1 MSSLWDDVKNAILD
15 GYVYAA
21 DKAEELTQI
30 GRAKVEI
37 LRINRTIARTM
48 SEIGGRVYD
57 LHERGAKA
65 DIPDD
70 ETIAQAVKTIG
81 ALRLDVEKL
90 EREIE
95 RIRAERS
102 ERRTSDRSDSR

>member
-1 MSSLWDDVKNAILD
+1 MSSLWEDVKNAILD

-30 GRAKVEI
+30 GRAKVEV
-37 LRINRTIARTM
+37 LRLNRTIARTM

-57 LHERGAKA
+57 LFERGAQA

-70 ETIAQAVKTIG
+70 DSIAQAVKRISE
-81 ALRLDVEKL
+81 LRVDVEKW

-95 RIRAERS
+95 RVRAERAQ
-102 ERRTSDRSDSR
+102 RGDRVRGDKE

>member
-1 MSSLWDDVKNAILD
+1 MSSLWEDVKNAILD

-30 GRAKVEI
+30 GRAKVEV
-37 LRINRTIARTM
+37 LRLNRTIARTM
-48 SEIGGRVYD
+48 SEIGGRVFD
-57 LHERGAKA
+57 LFEGGTQS

-70 ETIAQAVKTIG
+70 ESIAQAVRRIT
-81 ALRLDVEKL
+81 ALRTDVEKW

-95 RIRAERS
+95 RIRTERAQ
-102 ERRTSDRSDSR
+102 RGDRDPDDRG

>member
-30 GRAKVEI
+30 GRAKVEV
-37 LRINRTIARTM
+37 LRLNRTIARTM
-48 SEIGGRVYD
+48 SEIGGRVFD
-57 LHERGAKA
+57 LFERGAQA
-65 DIPDD
+65 DIPNDD
-70 ETIAQAVKTIG
+70 SIAQAVGRIT
-81 ALRLDVEKL
+81 ALRTEVQKW

-95 RIRAERS
+95 RIRTERAQRG
-102 ERRTSDRSDSR
+102 ERDPEDRG

>member
-1 MSSLWDDVKNAILD
+1 MSSLWEDVKNAILD

-21 DKAEELTQI
+21 DKADELTQI
-30 GRAKVEI
+30 GRAKVEV
-37 LRINRTIARTM
+37 LRLNRTIARTM

-57 LHERGAKA
+57 LFERRAQA

-70 ETIAQAVKTIG
+70 GSIAQAVKRISE
-81 ALRLDVEKL
+81 LRVDVEKW

-95 RIRAERS
+95 RVRAERAQ
-102 ERRTSDRSDSR
+102 RGDRVRGDKE

>member
-30 GRAKVEI
+30 GRAKVEV
-37 LRINRTIARTM
+37 LRLNRTIARTM
-48 SEIGGRVYD
+48 SEIGGRVFD
-57 LHERGAKA
+57 LFEHGAQT
-65 DIPDD
+65 DIPNDD
-70 ETIAQAVKTIG
+70 SIAQAVGRIT
-81 ALRLDVEKL
+81 ALRTEVQKW

-95 RIRAERS
+95 RIRTERAQRG
-102 ERRTSDRSDSR
+102 ERDPEDRG

>member
-1 MSSLWDDVKNAILD
+1 MPSLWEDVKNAILD

-30 GRAKVEI
+30 GRAKVEV

-48 SEIGGRVYD
+48 SEIGGRVFD
-57 LHERGAKA
+57 LFEHGAEA
-65 DIPDD
+65 GIPQDD
-70 ETIAQAVKTIG
+70 VISQAVKRIA
-81 ALRLDVEKL
+81 ALRTDVEKW

-95 RIRAERS
+95 RIRTERAQRG
-102 ERRTSDRSDSR
+102 ERDPDDRG

>member
-1 MSSLWDDVKNAILD
+1 MSSLWEDVKNAILD

-30 GRAKVEI
+30 GRAKVEV

-48 SEIGGRVYD
+48 GEIGGRVFD
-57 LHERGAKA
+57 LFERGAQG
-65 DIPDD
+65 DVPDD
-70 ETIAQAVKTIG
+70 ESIAQAVKKIT
-81 ALRLDVEKL
+81 ALRIDVEKW

-95 RIRAERS
+95 RVRAERAQ
-102 ERRTSDRSDSR
+102 RGDRDPDDRG